1 MRSILVA
8 IAVLIT
14 ALFSSQILAHS
25 EHDRA
30 RFVAPDGQDIGKCDN
45 ALRPCQSIAYAVT
58 QANKGDKVLVASGEY
73 HINDANE
80 LFYLKSKIVPIRGGY
95 NKFDHFQ
102 NQSPATNISTLV
114 GIPHEFASELASNGF
129 NIITD
134 RKALKQDDRLK
145 AKLAAYKSMQSVQQ
159 NVSCDNGKAGSYS
172 CENVDLLGHLPLS
185 ALSTN
190 SGAGSDIWGHVDL
203 NTGKEYAIIG
213 LERGTSVVDVSDP
226 SNPTEVGAVSGRAVV
241 WRDIKVYQY
250 FDKNIGLWQAYAYVT
265 LDGASPNNTEYVTI
279 IDLNNLPHSINIVE
293 KNQTV
298 YSAHNVYISNID
310 YTLNI
315 ANPGTTPILHL
326 AGTNKSSGQF
336 LNYDLSDPKTL
347 TQITD
352 TYQSDQSTGSRPYTH
367 DAASMTIT
375 DDRKDTDCVNAQAFC
390 TVFFDFNES
399 EFLLWDI
406 TDTTKTTD
414 LGRATYSGAQY
425 VHSGWSTEDNNYVFV
440 HDELDEVNLGINST
454 LRIFDIT
461 DLTNPTQVGSW
472 IGDTSAIDHNGFVR
486 GNRYYMSNYE
496 RGLTILDITNP
507 SSPELVGYFDTFTPS
522 DNASFNGAWGVYPY
536 LPSGNILVS
545 DINSGLFIFKDNTLN
560 EAQGTLAF
568 NQAKV
573 STNDNETLTLTIE
586 REGAEP
592 TNEAVTV
599 DYIVIPGSAEAN
611 NDFQVS
617 NGKLTWAENDIAAKT
632 IDINI
637 TANNME
643 IENNESFFIKLYN
656 PTNGASLGH
665 NSYINVTINGEPDYG
680 AASFALAN
688 TTVPETQETLSI
700 AVNRLGNSQGDISF
714 SYQLQGIEATIDED
728 VLATAGQLTWADGN
742 NDTQYIDII
751 LLDDD
756 LEEQPE
762 TFTIT
767 LTTIANGRI
776 GTNGTVTVTIVDDET
791 NNAPTVTLGENFQ
804 VNTGQTVNLS
814 ASAQDADND
823 DMTYLWQQT
832 DGANV
837 EITNADQ
844 LEASFIAPSSA
855 TTLTFSFTATDFR
868 GEATTESVSITVVA
882 PTVTKPNSG
891 GSSGGGAWF
900 WLMLLLVPLSI
911 ARGIKH

>member
-1 MRSILVA
+1 MKSTLSRTLLLVS
-8 IAVLIT
+8 
-14 ALFSSQILAHS
+14 ALLTTQALAHS

-30 RFVAPDGQDIGKCDN
+30 RFVAPDGNDVGKCDN
-45 ALRPCQSIAYAVT
+45 ALRPCKTIAYAVT

-102 NQSPATNISTLV
+102 SQSPATNISTLI
-114 GIPHEFASELASNGF
+114 GIPHEFANELASYGF

-134 RKALKQDDRLK
+134 RKALKQDSRLK
-145 AKLAAYKSMQSVQQ
+145 AKLAAYKSMQTVQT
-159 NVSCDNGKAGSYS
+159 NVNCVNGKAGSYD
-172 CENVDLLGHLPLS
+172 CENIDLLGHLPLS

-213 LERGTSVVDVSDP
+213 LERGASVVDVSDP
-226 SNPTEVGAVSGRAVV
+226 SNPTEVGAVNGRAVV

-250 FDKNIGLWQAYAYVT
+250 FDKSIGLWQAYAYVT
-265 LDGASPNNTEYVTI
+265 LDGASPSNTEYVTI
-279 IDLNNLPHSINIVE
+279 IDLNNLPHSINVVE

-298 YSAHNVYISNID
+298 YSAHNVYISNVD
-310 YTLNI
+310 YSLNI
-315 ANPGTTPILHL
+315 AHPNTTPILHL
-326 AGTNKSSGQF
+326 AGTNKNTGQF

-347 TQITD
+347 TQLTD
-352 TYQSDQSTGSRPYTH
+352 AYQSDQSTGSRPYTH

-375 DDRKDTDCVNAQAFC
+375 DSRKDTDCVNAQAFC
-390 TVFFDFNES
+390 TIFFDFNES

-425 VHSGWSTEDNNYVFV
+425 VHSGWSSEDNNYVFV

-472 IGDTSAIDHNGFVR
+472 VGDTKAIDHNGFVR

-496 RGLTILDITNP
+496 RGLTVLDITDP
-507 SSPELVGYFDTFTPS
+507 ASPEQVGYFDTFTPS

-545 DINSGLFIFKDNTLN
+545 DINSGLFIFKDNTLD

-573 STNDNETLTLTIE
+573 STNDNNTLSLMIE
-586 REGAEP
+586 RTGAQA
-592 TNEAVTV
+592 TNSAVSV
-599 DYIVIPGSAEAN
+599 DYVVIPGSADAN
-611 NDFQVS
+611 SDFQVS
-617 NGKLTWAENDIAAKT
+617 NGTLTWAENDVTAKT
-632 IDINI
+632 IEINI
-637 TANNME
+637 AENNMAF
-643 IENNESFFIKLYN
+643 ENDESFFLKLFN

-665 NSYINVTINGEPDYG
+665 NSYVNVTINGEQDYG
-680 AASFALAN
+680 AASFALA
-688 TTVPETQETLSI
+688 TTEVAETQETLSI
-700 AVNRLGNSQGDISF
+700 AVNRLGNTQGEISY
-714 SYQLQGIEATIDED
+714 SYQLQGIDATVGAD
-728 VLATAGQLTWADGN
+728 VLAAAGQLTWADGD
-742 NDTQYIDII
+742 NDTQYIDIT

-756 LEEQPE
+756 LEEQAE
-762 TFTIT
+762 TFTVT

-776 GTNGTVTVTIVDDET
+776 GTNDTVTVTIVDDET
-791 NNAPTVTLGENFQ
+791 NNAPTVTLSENFQ
-804 VNTGQTVNLS
+804 VNTGQTVNLT
-814 ASAQDADND
+814 ANAQDSDKD
-823 DMTYLWQQT
+823 DMTYQWQQT
-832 DGANV
+832 DGADV

-844 LEASFIAPSSA
+844 LEASFIAPNSA
-855 TTLTFSFTATDFR
+855 STLTFSFTATDFR
-868 GEATTESVSITVVA
+868 GAATTESISITVVA
-882 PTVTKPNSG
+882 PTVTEPNSG
-891 GSSGGGAWF
+891 GSSGGAWF